1 MKNMAEQPLCPE
13 CDRPM
18 NFVVAKLTEDET
30 PNAADVKS
38 GWYCPD
44 CGIFK
49 PTEMSGGQQQRVAI
63 ARSLA
68 NDPEVI
74 LADEPTGNLDSKTS
88 VKIVQLLS
96 KLHKERGKTVIVV
109 THDRDMTK
117 YAKKGKIYNL
127 LDGRIVQ

>member
-1 MKNMAEQPLCPE
+1 MAEQPLCPE

-49 PTEMSGGQQQRVAI
+49 PTEMSGEIDLSTLDIDVKDAI
-63 ARSLA
+63 RITSSAAFFIPDDWVLE
-68 NDPEVI
+68 DKTEEVKKI
-74 LADEPTGNLDSKTS
+74 LEEL
-88 VKIVQLLS
+88 
-96 KLHKERGKTVIVV
+96 
-109 THDRDMTK
+109 
-117 YAKKGKIYNL
+117 
-127 LDGRIVQ
+127 